1 MKGPRDKSFINDPR
15 APTFMA
21 VFGVFFF
28 WASYHALESQKITL
42 GRIIY
47 AVLLLWVAL
56 CSVAPL
62 VIQVAVLVKKKR
74 KAAAA
79 IRARGA
85 IR

>member
-1 MKGPRDKSFINDPR
+1 
-15 APTFMA
+15 MA

-28 WASYHALESQKITL
+28 WASYQAIVSQKITV

-62 VIQVAVLVKKKR
+62 VIQIAVFMKKKR
-74 KAAAA
+74 EAAAA
-79 IRARGA
+79 IRAKGA